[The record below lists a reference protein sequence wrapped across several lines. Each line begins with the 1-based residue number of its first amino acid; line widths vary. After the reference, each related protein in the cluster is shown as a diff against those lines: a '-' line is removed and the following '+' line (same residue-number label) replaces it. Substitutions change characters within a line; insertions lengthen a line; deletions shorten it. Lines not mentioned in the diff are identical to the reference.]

1 MSPDDLRRC
10 ERLAVRPESERELRL
25 LEAANR
31 KTIEHQLHTRAM
43 LQLEL
48 ERLLAQL
55 QLQQAMLAPEPTK
68 RKRPA
73 HRLAALELDAA
84 GSATVSSSSAGYATP
99 TEAEA
104 SHHTPTAAFRA
115 AGKRAPHASADEL
128 AAHVPARGPL
138 AGLAGGADDPLDAC
152 GPPMAYG
159 WCAAGRA
166 ALDAAAP
173 HGVDAV
179 ISDEDERLVYRS
191 LPLPPLGLTG
201 CAEHA
206 CDGRAQPHS
215 APHEGNARAPGEP
228 HGTLRGS
235 AGHSGGG
242 SPCVA
247 RLLAQ
252 LEALQLELDAP
263 EPPSADR
270 LGGMLEAV
278 RACAARSDY
287 CM

>member
-73 HRLAALELDAA
+73 HRLAALEVDAA

-104 SHHTPTAAFRA
+104 SHHTSAFRA
-115 AGKRAPHASADEL
+115 AGKREQHASADEL
-128 AAHVPARGPL
+128 AAHVPVREPL

-287 CM
+287 CR